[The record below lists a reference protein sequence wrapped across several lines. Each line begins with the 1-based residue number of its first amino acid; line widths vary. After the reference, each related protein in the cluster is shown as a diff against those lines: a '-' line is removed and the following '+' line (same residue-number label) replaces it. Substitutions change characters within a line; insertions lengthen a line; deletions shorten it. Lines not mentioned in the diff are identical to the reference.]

1 MKKLLI
7 LLFILLS
14 FNSYSQIT
22 IQANSPT
29 SLITNDYL
37 DLEAIT
43 VEGFSYSWDGPGD
56 FSSEDEFLYGTVT
69 SINNGIYTVTATNG
83 TITSTATI
91 NITVLARSII
101 NAKVLLSGCYNVTS
115 GLMYDSLRTYGL
127 IPNLD
132 PYGSGNSVD
141 PSVFL
146 TTGNDAIVDWVKL
159 ELRSSSN
166 SSTILYT
173 KSALVQRDGNIVD
186 LDGVSYV
193 RFTNAPIG
201 TYYLSVKH
209 RNHLGVM
216 KASTIT
222 TTESGVS
229 IDFTNPSTTLYSRSS
244 PYNNPSPLSG
254 ATRVQGGKLTLYAG
268 NGYKNET
275 NQIVSYGGY
284 GDRQVLLK
292 YTGLSGSI
300 SGYSNYDYNMNGRS
314 NYNYPVNTASDRYTL
329 FLNCANNLYLKVYEQ
344 LP

>member
-22 IQANSPT
+22 IQANSST
-29 SLITNDYL
+29 SLITNDLL

-43 VEGFSYSWDGPGD
+43 VEGFSYSWNGPGGL
-56 FSSEDEFLYGTVT
+56 SSEDEYLYGIVT
-69 SINNGIYTVTATNG
+69 SANSGIYTVTATDGEN
-83 TITSTATI
+83 TSTSTI
-91 NITVLARSII
+91 AITVTACSVI

-132 PYGSGNSVD
+132 PYGSGSSVD
-141 PSVFL
+141 PSVFVF
-146 TTGNDAIVDWVKL
+146 TGPDAIVDWIKL

-173 KSALVQRDGNIVD
+173 KSALVQRNGNIVD

-229 IDFTNPSTTLYSRSS
+229 IDFTNPSTILYSRSS
-244 PYNNPSPLSG
+244 PYNNPSPLTG
-254 ATRVQGGKLTLYAG
+254 ATRVQSGKLTLYAG